1 MVVENKILL
10 IKPLSYYL
18 LPHRNDRML
27 NENEPGNHAQ
37 ALALAARTHGCAA
50 HIVMP
55 RISTPA
61 KIAATQALGADVVFS
76 GSTAA
81 EREDVVRGV
90 LERTGGVLVPPYDH
104 EDIILGQGTVGVELE
119 GQVRELLAG
128 QEGEEEERE
137 PGDDGER
144 RRRRRRRKRERRQ
157 GQVLDAVVAPLG
169 GGGLLSGLATA
180 MEGTGTRVF
189 GAEPRFQGAD
199 DGRRGLARGE
209 RVTSVSSLTI
219 ADGLRTPVGVLP
231 WSVISDKEKVQG
243 VFAVSEEQIKAAMR
257 LVMERMKLLVE
268 PSAVVG
274 LAVVLYDEEFRRL
287 VETEAG
293 EEGWDVGIVLSGG
306 NTTVEAVGGLFAT
319 AAGIAG
325 ATGATP
331 KVEREEGKMGLG
343 GERVAENVAG

>member
-1 MVVENKILL
+1 MLTENILTKMKL
-10 IKPLSYYL
+10 
-18 LPHRNDRML
+18 
-27 NENEPGNHAQ
+27 GNHAQ

-61 KIAATQALGADVVFS
+61 KIAATQALGAEIVFS

-81 EREDVVRGV
+81 EREDVVKSV

-119 GQVRELLAG
+119 GQVRGLLAG
-128 QEGEEEERE
+128 EGEDEEEGAE
-137 PGDDGER
+137 GG
-144 RRRRRRRKRERRQ
+144 RRRRKRKRRE

-169 GGGLLSGLATA
+169 GGGLLSGIATA

-189 GAEPRFQGAD
+189 GAEPSFQGAD
-199 DGRRGLARGE
+199 DGRRGLASGE

-257 LVMERMKLLVE
+257 LVMERMKVVVE
-268 PSAVVG
+268 PSAAVG
-274 LAVVLYDEEFRRL
+274 LAVVLYDEDFRRL
-287 VETEAG
+287 VETEGG
-293 EEGWDVGIVLSGG
+293 EEGWDVGVVLSGG
-306 NTTVEAVGGLFAT
+306 NTTVEAVGGLFA
-319 AAGIAG
+319 GAG
-325 ATGATP
+325 AGATP